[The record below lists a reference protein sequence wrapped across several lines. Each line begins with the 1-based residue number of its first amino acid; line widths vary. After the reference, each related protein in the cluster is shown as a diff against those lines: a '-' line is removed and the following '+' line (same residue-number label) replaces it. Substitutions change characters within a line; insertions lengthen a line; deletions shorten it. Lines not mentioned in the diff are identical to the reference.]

1 MADISVK
8 QFSQTIG
15 YDLDNLL
22 GQMSAAGL
30 PHKSGDDV
38 VSVEDKKVL
47 LSFIKE
53 SKKNKKETISLKGKA
68 KQSKISV
75 KRINSPQESS
85 VSSSKSKDLKGA
97 IDFDEA
103 ERKRV
108 SAQNEAKHE
117 TNDSKTKIVRKS
129 KKD

>member
-8 QFSQTIG
+8 KFSQAIG

-22 GQMSAAGL
+22 SQMSAAGL
-30 PHKSGDDV
+30 PHKSGDDS
-38 VSVEDKKVL
+38 VSAEDKKVL

-53 SKKNKKETISLKGKA
+53 SKKNKKTTISLKGKT

-75 KRINSPQESS
+75 KRINTPQESS
-85 VSSSKSKDLKGA
+85 VTSNKSKDLKGA

-108 SAQNEAKHE
+108 SAQNDAKQ
-117 TNDSKTKIVRKS
+117 DCKGTKFIKW
-129 KKD
+129 